1 MEVTSSSFAFNN
13 ASFGGAI
20 ASFSSGLALRSI
32 LYSDCIFT
40 ENSADEDGGAI
51 YSVASYD
58 DLRNVVMDG
67 NFAGK
72 FALPHRVQ
80 HL

>member
-1 MEVTSSSFAFNN
+1 MEVTSSSFAFNS
-13 ASFGGAI
+13 AAFGGAI
-20 ASFSSGLALRSI
+20 ASFSSGLALDSI
-32 LYSDCIFT
+32 LYSDCIFS
-40 ENSADEDGGAI
+40 ENSAEEDGGAI

-72 FALPHRVQ
+72 FALHYRVQ
-80 HL
+80 HP